1 MTDTKTL
8 TTEELLKT
16 IFKLD
21 DIKKALDVQSEDFLL
36 PEFNEYIVKLSEK
49 KNESHEKII
58 ARANLE
64 RSFGHKLFAGSRKPS
79 RDTVIQLA
87 FGFEADV
94 ELAQEMLK
102 VAEKSPLYPRIKRD
116 VVIIYCLYNHV
127 SIEKTQVYLSELDLP
142 ILGSTIKNEQSNRGH
157 K

>member
-1 MTDTKTL
+1 MSKETKTVNNKAL

-21 DIKKALDVQSEDFLL
+21 DIKKALDTQEADFIY
-36 PEFNEYIVKLSEK
+36 PEFNEYITKLSQEK
-49 KNESHEKII
+49 SESHEKII
-58 ARANLE
+58 TRANIE
-64 RSFGHKLFAGSRKPS
+64 RSYGHKLFAGSRKPS

-102 VAEKSPLYPRIKRD
+102 VAGKSPLYPRIKRD
-116 VVIIYCLYNHV
+116 VVIIYCLYNHT
-127 SIEKTQVYLSELDLP
+127 SLEKTQMYLSELNLP
-142 ILGSTIKNEQSNRGH
+142 LLGSTSKNG
-157 K
+157 

>member
-1 MTDTKTL
+1 MSNGKTL

-21 DIKKALDVQSEDFLL
+21 DIKKALDFQEEKYIF
-36 PEFNEYIVKLSEK
+36 PEFNDYISKLSDK

-58 ARANLE
+58 SRANLE

-94 ELAQEMLK
+94 ELAQEMIK
-102 VAEKSPLYPRIKRD
+102 VAGKSPLYPRIKRD

-127 SIEKTQVYLSELDLP
+127 SLEKTQMYLSELELP
-142 ILGSTIKNEQSNRGH
+142 ILGSTNKNG
-157 K
+157 

>member
-1 MTDTKTL
+1 MSDGKTL

-21 DIKKALDVQSEDFLL
+21 DIKKALDFQEEKYFF
-36 PEFNEYIVKLSEK
+36 PEFNDYISKLSDK

-58 ARANLE
+58 SRANLE

-102 VAEKSPLYPRIKRD
+102 VAGKSPLYPRIKRD

-127 SIEKTQVYLSELDLP
+127 SLEKTQMYLSELELP
-142 ILGSTIKNEQSNRGH
+142 ILGSTNKNE
-157 K
+157 

>member
-1 MTDTKTL
+1 MIDKKTL

-21 DIKKALDVQSEDFLL
+21 DIKKALDFQEEEYIF
-36 PEFNEYIVKLSEK
+36 PEFNDYISKLSDK

-58 ARANLE
+58 SRANLE

-102 VAEKSPLYPRIKRD
+102 VAGKSPLYPRIKRD

-127 SIEKTQVYLSELDLP
+127 SLEKIQLYLSELDLP
-142 ILGSTIKNEQSNRGH
+142 ILGSTNKNG
-157 K
+157 

>member
-1 MTDTKTL
+1 MANKTTL
-8 TTEELLKT
+8 STEELLKT

-21 DIKKALDVQSEDFLL
+21 DIKKALESDKEDFIFS
-36 PEFNEYIVKLSEK
+36 EFNEYISKLSEE

-64 RSFGHKLFAGSRKPS
+64 RSYGHKLFAGTRKPS

-102 VAEKSPLYPRIKRD
+102 VAGKSPLYPRIKRD

-127 SIEKTQVYLSELDLP
+127 SFEKTQIYLSELNLP
-142 ILGSTIKNEQSNRGH
+142 ILGNASKNG
-157 K
+157 

>member
-1 MTDTKTL
+1 MLNGKTL

-21 DIKKALDVQSEDFLL
+21 DIKKALDFQEEKYIF
-36 PEFNEYIVKLSEK
+36 PEFNDYISKLSDK

-58 ARANLE
+58 SRANLE

-102 VAEKSPLYPRIKRD
+102 VAGKSPLYPRIKRD

-127 SIEKTQVYLSELDLP
+127 SLEKTQMYLSELELP
-142 ILGSTIKNEQSNRGH
+142 ILGSTNKNE
-157 K
+157 

>member
-1 MTDTKTL
+1 MSKKNAL

-16 IFKLD
+16 IFELD
-21 DIKKALDVQSEDFLL
+21 DINKISETDIKDNIF
-36 PEFNEYIVKLSEK
+36 PDFNEYIIELSKK

-58 ARANLE
+58 IRSNLE
-64 RSFGHKLFAGSRKPS
+64 KSFGHKLFAGSRKPS

-102 VAEKSPLYPRIKRD
+102 VAGKSPLYPRIKRD
-116 VVIIYCLYNHV
+116 VVIIYSLYNHM
-127 SIEKTQVYLSELDLP
+127 SIEKTQMYLSDLGLP
-142 ILGSTIKNEQSNRGH
+142 VLGSICKNE
-157 K
+157 

>member
-1 MTDTKTL
+1 MSDGKTL

-21 DIKKALDVQSEDFLL
+21 DIKKALDFQEEKYIF
-36 PEFNEYIVKLSEK
+36 PEFNDYISKLSNK

-58 ARANLE
+58 SRANLE

-102 VAEKSPLYPRIKRD
+102 VAGKSPLYPRIKRD

-127 SIEKTQVYLSELDLP
+127 SLEKTQMYLSELELP
-142 ILGSTIKNEQSNRGH
+142 ILGSTNKNE
-157 K
+157 

>member
-1 MTDTKTL
+1 MSDGKTL

-21 DIKKALDVQSEDFLL
+21 DIKKALDFQEEKYIF
-36 PEFNEYIVKLSEK
+36 PEFNDYISKLSDK

-58 ARANLE
+58 SRANLE

-102 VAEKSPLYPRIKRD
+102 VAGKSPLYPRIKRD

-127 SIEKTQVYLSELDLP
+127 SLEKTQMYLSELELP
-142 ILGSTIKNEQSNRGH
+142 ILGSTNKNE
-157 K
+157 

>member
-1 MTDTKTL
+1 MLNGKTL

-21 DIKKALDVQSEDFLL
+21 DIKKALDFQEEEYIF
-36 PEFNEYIVKLSEK
+36 PEFNEYITKLSDK
-49 KNESHEKII
+49 KNENHEKII
-58 ARANLE
+58 SRANLE

-102 VAEKSPLYPRIKRD
+102 VAGKSPLYPRIKRD

-127 SIEKTQVYLSELDLP
+127 SLEKTQMYLSELELP
-142 ILGSTIKNEQSNRGH
+142 ILGSTNKNE
-157 K
+157 

>member
-1 MTDTKTL
+1 MDKKETL

-21 DIKKALDVQSEDFLL
+21 DIKKALESQENDYIF
-36 PEFNEYIVKLSEK
+36 PNFNDYISGLSEK

-58 ARANLE
+58 ARAGLE
-64 RSFGHKLFAGSRKPS
+64 RSYGHKLFAGTRKPS

-94 ELAQEMLK
+94 EIAQEMLK
-102 VAEKSPLYPRIKRD
+102 VAGKSPLYPRIKRD
-116 VVIIYCLYNHV
+116 VVIIYCLYNRV
-127 SIEKTQVYLSELDLP
+127 SFEKTQMCLSELDLP
-142 ILGSTIKNEQSNRGH
+142 ILGSANKNE
-157 K
+157 

>member
-1 MTDTKTL
+1 MSDGKTL

-21 DIKKALDVQSEDFLL
+21 DIKKALDFQEEKYIF
-36 PEFNEYIVKLSEK
+36 PEFNDYISKLSDK

-58 ARANLE
+58 SRANLE

-102 VAEKSPLYPRIKRD
+102 VAGKSPLYPRIKRD

-127 SIEKTQVYLSELDLP
+127 SIEKTQMYLSELGLP
-142 ILGSTIKNEQSNRGH
+142 ILGSTNKNE
-157 K
+157 

>member
-1 MTDTKTL
+1 MSDGKTL

-21 DIKKALDVQSEDFLL
+21 DIKKALDFQEEEYIF
-36 PEFNEYIVKLSEK
+36 PEFNDYISKLSDK

-58 ARANLE
+58 SRANLE

-102 VAEKSPLYPRIKRD
+102 VAGKSPLYPRIKRD

-127 SIEKTQVYLSELDLP
+127 SLEKIQLYLSELDLP
-142 ILGSTIKNEQSNRGH
+142 ILGSTNKNG
-157 K
+157 